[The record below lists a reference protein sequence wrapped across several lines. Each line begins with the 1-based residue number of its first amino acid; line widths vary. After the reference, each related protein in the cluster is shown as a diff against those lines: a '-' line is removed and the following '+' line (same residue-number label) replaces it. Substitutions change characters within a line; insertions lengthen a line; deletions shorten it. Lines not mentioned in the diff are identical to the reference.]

1 VVPNGTLDRL
11 GPEQILGGHAVST
24 GKGFL
29 GCKLAEPIGQ
39 PTSFI
44 QIHHGPEVIRALRR
58 FPGAAM
64 IDAGAAK
71 ERRNAQSYDGFN
83 LDALI

>member
-1 VVPNGTLDRL
+1 MPNGTLDRL
-11 GPEQILGGHAVST
+11 GTEQVLDSHAVCT

-44 QIHHGPEVIRALRR
+44 HIHHSPYIIRALRR

-64 IDAGAAK
+64 IDAGVTK
-71 ERRNAQSYDGFN
+71 ERRK
-83 LDALI
+83 ALLRMP

>member
-1 VVPNGTLDRL
+1 MPDGTLDRL
-11 GPEQILGGHAVST
+11 GTEQILDSHAVST

-29 GCKLAEPIGQ
+29 GCKRAEPIGQ
-39 PTSFI
+39 PTSII
-44 QIHHGPEVIRALRR
+44 QSHHAPEVIRALRR

-71 ERRNAQSYDGFN
+71 ERRNALSCDGSIFMR
-83 LDALI
+83 